1 MNPDIQIPLRIDFFS
16 LIIFLGVFQG
26 YFISLFF
33 LIKKSVNRKA
43 NIYLWLFLMSACLL
57 GTELLLNYSGYMA
70 EIIWLDNFTEPINFM
85 LVPAIYLYAKT
96 SIRGKSDR
104 RDTLHFIPFILYLIY
119 QIPYY
124 LQSNEW
130 KLSSFIYSN
139 RPHINAPQI
148 TPTLNTDIL
157 GLRDNI
163 LIIIGIYFILYAV
176 LIVREILVK
185 YKSFTSFILQKQ
197 KQPELNVK
205 YPVISYMLMVVVFI
219 FVETYFGRDIGD
231 YIIAIYIGI
240 TMYILSIHVIR
251 KSMLFANREIA
262 YKDNTISEKEKRRV
276 ISKIDNI
283 MIEKRYFVNNRASL
297 SEMSEIIGESKHLV
311 SQIINQEL
319 NVNFFGLLAK
329 HRVEEACRILDSEKS
344 QNITIEELSELVG
357 YNSKTSLNTA
367 FKKIKNMTPSA
378 YRKRT
383 NL

>member
-1 MNPDIQIPLRIDFFS
+1 
-16 LIIFLGVFQG
+16 
-26 YFISLFF
+26 
-33 LIKKSVNRKA
+33 
-43 NIYLWLFLMSACLL
+43 
-57 GTELLLNYSGYMA
+57 MA